1 MHKPKVLRISFV
13 LLLSLSM
20 TYLTYNVF
28 ARSLAAVAP
37 GLGTASS
44 FAVLGGSTVTN
55 TGATVIYGD
64 LGVWPGLSITGFP
77 PGIVVPPGTIHAGDA
92 VAQQA
97 QNDVTTAFNALGS
110 QACDVNLTGQDLG
123 GLTLTPGVYCFD
135 SSAGLTGALTLNA
148 QGSANSVF
156 IFQIGSALTTASNSS
171 VLMTN
176 SGSACNVF
184 WKVGSSATLGTNTSF
199 QGNILALTSITLNT
213 GANIVCGRALA
224 QNGAVTMDDN
234 NISMS
239 ACAAQPTPIPATQ
252 TAIAPTLTSIALTPT
267 QTLPAPTQTAIAATA
282 TSIAATRTIIAPTL
296 TSIAATLAPTQT
308 AQAATQTATASMPT
322 RTATPTP
329 TDPPTP
335 TAAVPEV
342 LPETGFSHRHV
353 TVLSAQPAEKAYAD
367 LGNLWLEVPR
377 LNLQMPIVG
386 VPQVDGEWDV
396 SWLGD
401 QAGWLHGSAF
411 PTWSGNSV
419 LTGHVWNAF
428 NLPGPFH
435 ELGNLQYS
443 DKVIVHAWGAEYI
456 YEVRSIKFVLPSN
469 VDAMMKHEDKSW
481 VTLVTCQGYD
491 EATDTYEYRIL
502 VRSVL
507 VEVK

>member
-13 LLLSLSM
+13 LFLSLSM

-28 ARSLAAVAP
+28 ARSLAEVAP

-64 LGVWPGLSITGFP
+64 LGVWPGSSITGFP
-77 PGIVVPPGTIHAGDA
+77 PGTVVPPGTIHAGDA

-97 QNDVTTAFNALGS
+97 QTDVTTAFNALGS

-148 QGSANSVF
+148 QGSADSVF
-156 IFQIGSALTTASNSS
+156 VFKIGSALTTASNSS

-224 QNGAVTMDDN
+224 QTGAVTMDDN

-239 ACAAQPTPIPATQ
+239 ACAAQPTS
-252 TAIAPTLTSIALTPT
+252 TATPT
-267 QTLPAPTQTAIAATA
+267 YT
-282 TSIAATRTIIAPTL
+282 
-296 TSIAATLAPTQT
+296 
-308 AQAATQTATASMPT
+308 ATQTATATPTATPTSTATQTATATHTATTTSTATPTPTATPTRTATQTATAT
-322 RTATPTP
+322 RTATPTS
-329 TDPPTP
+329 TATPTP
-335 TAAVPEV
+335 TATTVPAV

-401 QAGWLHGSAF
+401 QAGWLQGSAF

-428 NLPGPFH
+428 NLPGPFQ
-435 ELGNLQYS
+435 ELGTLQYS

>member
-1 MHKPKVLRISFV
+1 
-13 LLLSLSM
+13 
-20 TYLTYNVF
+20 
-28 ARSLAAVAP
+28 
-37 GLGTASS
+37 
-44 FAVLGGSTVTN
+44 
-55 TGATVIYGD
+55 
-64 LGVWPGLSITGFP
+64 
-77 PGIVVPPGTIHAGDA
+77 
-92 VAQQA
+92 
-97 QNDVTTAFNALGS
+97 
-110 QACDVNLTGQDLG
+110 
-123 GLTLTPGVYCFD
+123 
-135 SSAGLTGALTLNA
+135 
-148 QGSANSVF
+148 
-156 IFQIGSALTTASNSS
+156 
-171 VLMTN
+171 
-176 SGSACNVF
+176 
-184 WKVGSSATLGTNTSF
+184 
-199 QGNILALTSITLNT
+199 
-213 GANIVCGRALA
+213 
-224 QNGAVTMDDN
+224 
-234 NISMS
+234 
-239 ACAAQPTPIPATQ
+239 
-252 TAIAPTLTSIALTPT
+252 
-267 QTLPAPTQTAIAATA
+267 
-282 TSIAATRTIIAPTL
+282 
-296 TSIAATLAPTQT
+296 
-308 AQAATQTATASMPT
+308 
-322 RTATPTP
+322 
-329 TDPPTP
+329 
-335 TAAVPEV
+335 

-401 QAGWLHGSAF
+401 QAGWLQGSAF

-428 NLPGPFH
+428 NLPGPFQ
-435 ELGNLQYS
+435 ELGTLQYS